1 LLPRS
6 AQLAVGPNE
15 VMHMDDASRHRI
27 ERYRSETFH
36 RSSSSVGQY
45 WNRLISDHHRVTDLQ
60 ATNTLVSHSIDYA
73 LRNVVIFLVLG
84 VIGLNPFAL
93 LIATATNIS
102 GTFSH
107 CGGDVKGGKLN
118 YLFVMP
124 SHRLSLAHVVGLHQP
139 HGAA

>member
-1 LLPRS
+1 
-6 AQLAVGPNE
+6 
-15 VMHMDDASRHRI
+15 MDDASRRRI
-27 ERYRSETFH
+27 ERYRSESFH

-60 ATNTLVSHSIDYA
+60 ATNTLVSHPIDYA

-93 LIATATNIS
+93 LIAIPATNIS
-102 GTFSH
+102 GPFPH
-107 CGGDVKGGKLN
+107 CGGDVKAGILN